1 MTLRN
6 VITSPAAAA
15 AVAHVLAWAVAIFLL
30 RELDDA
36 DPGRDN
42 LIAKVWL
49 LSPIPAT
56 ALAFLCALRRWG
68 RPVVVGVVI
77 GLGALTYLGMFS
89 IGPYV
94 APIVLLLLW
103 TQEAMGQDAQPPARS
118 YPNPVAHFARV
129 WFSPRGEISRR
140 TYWLAGIIGFFAFQI
155 TVSLLLLWFDLLRDM
170 EPDEGGFSRVAR
182 NFLFYVLTPY
192 ATVAICAKR
201 ARDMGRSGWWGLAL
215 LIPAAG
221 AALVEVAARGLL
233 PYAVGAWLT
242 AVQPLFLIV
251 FGVLKRR

>member
-1 MTLRN
+1 MMGRQ
-6 VITSPAAAA
+6 VVAGI
-15 AVAHVLAWAVAIFLL
+15 AVALSILMFVAV
-30 RELDDA
+30 
-36 DPGRDN
+36 
-42 LIAKVWL
+42 
-49 LSPIPAT
+49 
-56 ALAFLCALRRWG
+56 
-68 RPVVVGVVI
+68 
-77 GLGALTYLGMFS
+77 FS
-89 IGPYV
+89 IGPYL
-94 APIVLLLLW
+94 APVVLALLW
-103 TQEAMGQDAQPPARS
+103 VEEAMARNAQPIPSPRV
-118 YPNPVAHFARV
+118 NLVQHFARV